1 MESLLLGGLALAGF
15 NSPKK
20 KKNIKRKQNGPR
32 ELDNSYSSN
41 MDGKMRKLERKQA
54 QSLVSSIK
62 EQKPEYFKQFDELTF
77 DNINEPVSINDAH
90 ITITGK
96 NISLQRQL
104 NLHSGYSNVNESLNY
119 RVIDKENFTHN
130 NMTPNTSKRDYSL
143 DDSRATRKL
152 EAFTGVNENYVPKQE
167 KYHLFEPMKN
177 LSYVNGMPV
186 FTDYLDDRF
195 LPSNKN
201 NNGNLPFQSKTIVRP
216 GINGENAAGLS
227 GNTVY
232 RINPRNIDALRS
244 EQNQKVSYMNKP
256 LVTIKKGEYRG
267 PDFNLTKYKLPDF
280 RETNFGDLVPNKSE
294 VEGPI
299 QTGKYTNIYSQ
310 RGEDD
315 TYYSTPAVNTN
326 VGSGPSLS
334 KTQFSTAKKENY
346 NNDMAHAIGAQEI
359 KPVFL
364 NEESWA
370 NRDNQRTTSSHN
382 ITGTTGFTNRGSY
395 ANDPNY
401 IPQNTIRESTTH
413 NIILGSKPEGG
424 TTNVIPKDIAKK
436 TIIQTTSH
444 DLVLGSKGENAS
456 GNVQFSDKAK
466 TTIRETSSH
475 NQILGS
481 KPEYSS
487 GNVQFSDKAKTTIR
501 ETSSHNKILGA
512 QPEYSSG
519 NVQLTDKAKITIRE
533 TSSHNK
539 ILGAQPEYASG
550 SVQFTDKAKI
560 TIRET
565 SSHNKILGA
574 QPEYASGSVQFTDKA
589 KKTIRETSSHN
600 KILGAHPEYA
610 SGSVQPTDKAK
621 ITIRQSTSHNLILG
635 SQPEYASGNVQ
646 PTDKAKKTIRE
657 TTSHGIALGAK
668 PEYASGNVQ
677 PTDKAKKTIRETTS
691 HDIALGAKPEYASGN
706 VQPTDKP
713 KATIRQTTLY
723 TTPGMNVMNPV
734 SIGYTKDDDDKAR
747 NTIRQTTEVT
757 QQNEGPVGGVN
768 NYTGYTRDEK
778 DEAKRTIRQTTEN
791 SQYEGPAGNG
801 EISTGYTRDEKDEAK
816 RTIRQTTENNQYEG
830 PAGGVDNY
838 SGYARDENDTAK
850 TTTKETT
857 MLRDYTGHM
866 STEVCMPV
874 STIAS
879 ENMSI
884 RETREIGNYNRTAA
898 GGANYAGPQ
907 INSSTVKMNG
917 KKTSV
922 YYVPHPARALDANVT
937 PSDKKHAYEN
947 KKPILDY
954 GDYYINNSYIN
965 TLNDNPYVND
975 IHHQKN
981 YKF

>member
-1 MESLLLGGLALAGF
+1 
-15 NSPKK
+15 
-20 KKNIKRKQNGPR
+20 
-32 ELDNSYSSN
+32 
-41 MDGKMRKLERKQA
+41 MDSKMRKLERKQA

-77 DNINEPVSINDAH
+77 DNINEPVSVNDAH

-96 NISLQRQL
+96 NVSLQRQL
-104 NLHSGYSNVNESLNY
+104 NLYSGYSNVNESLNY

-186 FTDYLDDRF
+186 FTDYLDDRY

-201 NNGNLPFQSKTIVRP
+201 NHGNLPFQSNAIVRP

-232 RINPRNIDALRS
+232 RINPRNVDALRS

-280 RETNFGDLVPNKSE
+280 KETNFGDLVANKSE
-294 VEGPI
+294 VEGPK

-334 KTQFSTAKKENY
+334 KTQFETAKKENY
-346 NNDMAHAIGAQEI
+346 NNDMAHAVGAVDI

-364 NEESWA
+364 NEQSWA

-382 ITGTTGFTNRGSY
+382 IAGTAGFANRGSY

-401 IPQNTIRESTTH
+401 IPQNTTRESTSH

-424 TTNVIPKDIAKK
+424 TTNVIPKDLAKK
-436 TIIQTTSH
+436 TIRQTTSH
-444 DLVLGSKGENAS
+444 DIVLGSKGENPS

-475 NQILGS
+475 NLILGS
-481 KPEYSS
+481 KPENTS

-512 QPEYSSG
+512 QPEYSTGIVQLTDKAKITIRETSSHNKILG
-519 NVQLTDKAKITIRE
+519 AQPEYSTGIVQLTDKAKITIRE

-550 SVQFTDKAKI
+550 NVQFTDKAKT

-574 QPEYASGSVQFTDKA
+574 QPEYASGNVQFTDKA

-600 KILGAHPEYA
+600 KILGAQPEYA
-610 SGSVQPTDKAK
+610 SGNVQPTDKAR

-635 SQPEYASGNVQ
+635 SQ
-646 PTDKAKKTIRE
+646 
-657 TTSHGIALGAK
+657 

-706 VQPTDKP
+706 VQPTDKA
-713 KATIRQTTLY
+713 KSTIRQTTLF

-734 SIGYTKDDDDKAR
+734 AIGYTKDDDDKAR

-757 QQNEGPVGGVN
+757 QQNEGPIGGVN
-768 NYTGYTRDEK
+768 NYTGYSRDEK

-791 SQYEGPAGNG
+791 NQYEGPAGNG

-838 SGYARDENDTAK
+838 SGYARDEHDTAK

-857 MLRDYTGHM
+857 MLRDYTGQM
-866 STEVCMPV
+866 STEVGMPV

-922 YYVPHPARALDANVT
+922 YYVPHPARTLDANVT
-937 PSDKKHAYEN
+937 PSVKKHGFEN

-975 IHHQKN
+975 IYHQKN